1 MTAGRWNKAKDT
13 KEKEKPGTATFKG
26 ECSMTS
32 IPPYMQ
38 YWGKAKKDPDSEGAD
53 YHLLPYHCL
62 DVAAVGKLL
71 LDVDKPLTND
81 VANFLDISPEQLQSV
96 FLFFLALHDLGK
108 FSSAFQAL
116 HQSNSSDLLQVGRCK
131 PYDGKSYRHD
141 RLGLYFWNDIEKQ
154 GLMNAL
160 SLKGL
165 QREELYHTKQALRVL
180 VDAVLGHHGQPI
192 NSDATRSIKPFTE
205 KVNGIAAMSFFEA
218 IFELFKPVFPV
229 TKMQSAPWRERLKQV
244 SWQLAGI
251 AVLAD
256 WIGSDSSY
264 FRYQSEAQPLS
275 EYWKKAQKIAVKA
288 LNSTDLNKA
297 PMISPF
303 LSIKKHY
310 GFDPTPLQR
319 WAETVDV
326 DDSPQLFILEDVTGA
341 GKTEAALAL
350 THRLMQEGAA
360 EGFYFGLPTM
370 ATSNAMFSRVAQHY
384 QQMLSVDEGKAS
396 IVLAH
401 GARDMN
407 DMFSEA
413 VLSSDNPDTEY
424 DASDI
429 TATAQCNH
437 WLADSRKKALLAP
450 VGVGTIDQALLAVLP
465 RRHQSLRLLGLNRK
479 VLIFDEVHAAD
490 EFMFELLESLL
501 SMHFHQGGSAIL
513 LTATLS
519 LKQRDRLVTIWQQA
533 AGLVSQ
539 LPKSREF
546 PLATRVTLNAK
557 PSLLEQPLASRA
569 DVIREIGVRFLH
581 SFDDCVAKVIESV
594 ANQQCIVWIR
604 NSVDDALEAY
614 RAVQQQLDNCD
625 DCLLFH
631 SRFILHDRKLTE
643 DKVLRIFGKSGDASS
658 RAGKVLIATQ
668 VFQESLDV
676 DADVLISDICPID
689 DLIQRAGRLHR
700 HTRNDQ
706 GLYCP
711 DIIDERGAPVLWI
724 HSPEWDD
731 APSSDWLSQQFRNTQ
746 YVYRSPGRLWLGQ
759 RELIALG
766 AIRMPTDAR
775 QLIEAVY
782 SDTAYEQIPD
792 SLLNQENTL
801 IGEERSKAAKAHSQL
816 IDWQYGYCDRS
827 AFAWHDDDSDIS
839 TRYSDIE
846 TVEVLLLKRDSSG
859 SLIPYVEDTKFSIQL
874 STLKLSKNKYAD
886 KLQAIPENEEDAFK
900 LRFRRAKYLQ
910 CWLPDDDNHF
920 SYNLKSGFV
929 EENKRKLL

>member
-1 MTAGRWNKAKDT
+1 
-13 KEKEKPGTATFKG
+13 
-26 ECSMTS
+26 MTS

-38 YWGKAKKDPDSEGAD
+38 YWGKAKKAPDNEGAD

-71 LDVDKPLTND
+71 LDADRPLTND
-81 VANFLDISPEQLQSV
+81 IAKFLDISSEELQSV

-116 HQSNSSDLLQVGRCK
+116 YQSNSPDLLQVGRCK
-131 PYDGKSYRHD
+131 PYDGQFYRHD
-141 RLGLYFWNDIEKQ
+141 RLGFYFWNDIEKQ

-160 SLKGL
+160 SLKNL

-180 VDAVLGHHGQPI
+180 VDVVLGHHGQPI
-192 NSDATRSIKPFTE
+192 NSEAVRSIKPFTE

-218 IFELFKPVFPV
+218 IFELLKPVFPI
-229 TKMQSAPWRERLKQV
+229 TKMQFEPWRERLKQV

-264 FRYQSEAQPLS
+264 FCYQSEAQPLH
-275 EYWKKAQKIAVKA
+275 EYWEKAQSIAVEA

-297 PMISPF
+297 PIVSPF
-303 LSIKKHY
+303 ISIKKHY

-326 DDSPQLFILEDVTGA
+326 DDSPQLFILEDITGA

-350 THRLMQEGAA
+350 THRLMQKGAA
-360 EGFYFGLPTM
+360 DGFYFGLPTM

-384 QQMLSVDEGKAS
+384 QQMLSVDEGKVS

-407 DMFSEA
+407 DMFREA

-424 DASDI
+424 DANDI

-437 WLADSRKKALLAP
+437 WLSDSRKKALLAP

-465 RRHQSLRLLGLNRK
+465 RRHQSLRLIGLNRK
-479 VLIFDEVHAAD
+479 VLIFDEIHAAD

-501 SMHFHQGGSAIL
+501 SMHFHQGGSVIL

-519 LKQRDRLVTIWQQA
+519 FKQRSRLVNIWQQA
-533 AGLVSQ
+533 AGVLSQ
-539 LPKSREF
+539 APKSRAF
-546 PLATRVTLNAK
+546 PLATRVALNAK
-557 PSLLEQPLASRA
+557 PSLLEQPLASRI
-569 DVIREIGVRFLH
+569 DVTREIGVRFLH
-581 SFDDCVAKVIESV
+581 TFDACVAKVMESV
-594 ANQQCIVWIR
+594 TNQQCVVWVR

-614 RAVQQQLDNCD
+614 QVLQQQLDHTD

-631 SRFILHDRKLTE
+631 SRFILQDRKSTE
-643 DKVLRIFGKSGDASS
+643 DKVLSIFGKNSDARS

-668 VFQESLDV
+668 VFQESLDA

-706 GLYCP
+706 GLYCR
-711 DIIDERGAPVLWI
+711 DIIDERDSPVLWI

-746 YVYRSPGRLWLGQ
+746 YVYRSPGRLWLGL

-766 AIRMPTDAR
+766 AVRMPADAR
-775 QLIEAVY
+775 QLVEAVY
-782 SDTAYEQIPD
+782 SDAAYEQIPD

-816 IDWQYGYCDRS
+816 IDWQYGYRDHS
-827 AFAWHDDDSDIS
+827 AFAWHDDNSDIS

-846 TVEVLLLKRDSSG
+846 TVEVLLLKRDLSG
-859 SLIPYVEDTKFSIQL
+859 SLIPYADGTKVAIQL

-900 LRFRRAKYLQ
+900 VRFRKTKYLQ
-910 CWLPDDDNHF
+910 CWLPDEDSHF
-920 SYNLKSGFV
+920 SYDSKSGFV
-929 EENKRKLL
+929 EKNKRKLL